1 MKILNVLTYYRPHT
15 SGLTIYVER
24 LVRALTQRGHEVT
37 VLTSQYEKTLPK
49 EEKKD
54 GIRIVRVPVWFR
66 VSKGVIMPTFGYQA
80 WKYAMENDVIQ
91 LHLPQFDAA
100 GVALRGRITR
110 KPTIITYH
118 SDLLLPDGAFNR
130 LVNRVVQVMNH
141 LAGILAHRIV
151 AYTQD
156 FAEHSPFLSRYAGK
170 VKVIYPPVEL
180 TKASQ
185 DNILAFQKTH
195 NPNGNRPVI
204 GMATRFAAEKGV
216 EILLEALP
224 MVMER
229 YPEVIVIFAG
239 QHQDVWKEE
248 DYLRRLLPTIQEYQR
263 KGRWVFAGVL
273 SQKEIAAFYPN
284 IDVLVVPS
292 LNSTETFGLVQIE
305 AMLNG
310 VPTVASNLP
319 GVRQPPKMTGMG
331 EVIPIGDSNEL
342 ADALLRIFNH
352 PGNYSG
358 NPTAIQKMFDPQSTA
373 ASYEQ
378 LFEELLSSLK

>member
-1 MKILNVLTYYRPHT
+1 
-15 SGLTIYVER
+15 
-24 LVRALTQRGHEVT
+24 
-37 VLTSQYEKTLPK
+37 
-49 EEKKD
+49 
-54 GIRIVRVPVWFR
+54 
-66 VSKGVIMPTFGYQA
+66 
-80 WKYAMENDVIQ
+80 
-91 LHLPQFDAA
+91 
-100 GVALRGRITR
+100 
-110 KPTIITYH
+110 
-118 SDLLLPDGAFNR
+118 
-130 LVNRVVQVMNH
+130 
-141 LAGILAHRIV
+141 
-151 AYTQD
+151 
-156 FAEHSPFLSRYAGK
+156 
-170 VKVIYPPVEL
+170 
-180 TKASQ
+180 
-185 DNILAFQKTH
+185 
-195 NPNGNRPVI
+195 
-204 GMATRFAAEKGV
+204 MATRFAAEKGV